1 MCERN
6 SDWADVSAH
15 IFAHTLQIGGE
26 YKLGVLAEVMTRET
40 DKVELDDDAVL
51 DWQQFHAQRF
61 IDDPTIA
68 FIERQRLADGS
79 CSGGDIEQQ
88 SRLAQIG
95 LLREMQP
102 EGAIAQRLRRRL
114 KKPYLR
120 DCRDA
125 TLTIVQVVL

>member
-1 MCERN
+1 MCECD

-15 IFAHTLQIGGE
+15 IFAHTPQIGGE
-26 YKLGVLAEVMTRET
+26 DKLDVLPEVMTRKA
-40 DKVELDDDAVL
+40 DKVELDDDTVL
-51 DWQQFHAQRF
+51 DWQQFHAHRF

-102 EGAIAQRLRRRL
+102 EGAIAQRLRRTL